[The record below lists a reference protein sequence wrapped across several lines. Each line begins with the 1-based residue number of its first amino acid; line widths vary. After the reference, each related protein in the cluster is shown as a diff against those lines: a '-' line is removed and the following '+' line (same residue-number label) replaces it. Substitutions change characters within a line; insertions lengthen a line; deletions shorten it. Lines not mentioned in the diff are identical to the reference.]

1 MVIKKVLNLE
11 NKEFNLLVEA
21 GKLLGSI
28 RDSRTNFAEYSDGV
42 KGILESLST
51 VINECLSAD
60 NECLE
65 TKPEQ

>member
-28 RDSRTNFAEYSDGV
+28 RDSRTNFDEYSDGV

-51 VINECLSAD
+51 VIAECLPSD

-65 TKPEQ
+65 TKTEE